1 MTGINLF
8 FKLGLH
14 EKVKQLE
21 VEKKQIGVEG
31 KKIILDNI
39 FVFMLIWSVTF
50 KFHIY
55 KLIDRIFNELS

>member
-39 FVFMLIWSVTF
+39 FVFMLI
-50 KFHIY
+50 
-55 KLIDRIFNELS
+55 